1 MKDYEINERFWAVLQ
16 RKCTQHNM
24 NQKPTLRDSAKSSSI
39 KANAKEVQGTTE
51 YKIHTRSTGINITG
65 PYLGPHAS

>member
-1 MKDYEINERFWAVLQ
+1 
-16 RKCTQHNM
+16 M
-24 NQKPTLRDSAKSSSI
+24 NQKPTLCDSAKSSSI

-51 YKIHTRSTGINITG
+51 YKIHTRSTSIDITS